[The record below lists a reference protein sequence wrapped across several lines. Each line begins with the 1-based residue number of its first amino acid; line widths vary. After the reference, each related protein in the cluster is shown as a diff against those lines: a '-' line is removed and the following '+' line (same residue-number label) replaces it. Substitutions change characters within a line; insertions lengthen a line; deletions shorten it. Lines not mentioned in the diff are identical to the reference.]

1 MGWAKHFWVGVLE
14 IIKASKSRSKA
25 GGGSVNE
32 VGALGVLK
40 DLLEGG
46 LMVSQATWCMSQYH
60 VALDKEVG
68 GLWDDYAW
76 TRVPS
81 VDDEGL
87 TKAVVMRDR

>member
-1 MGWAKHFWVGVLE
+1 M
-14 IIKASKSRSKA
+14 
-25 GGGSVNE
+25 
-32 VGALGVLK
+32 
-40 DLLEGG
+40 
-46 LMVSQATWCMSQYH
+46 
-60 VALDKEVG
+60 DKEVG